1 MPEKLTVLIPCKNER
16 RNIRECIESVRQ
28 VADEIL
34 VADSGSTDGTLEIV
48 ESLGGCRVIQND
60 WTGYAPFKNW
70 AMSHASHEWILNV
83 DADERVTPELAE
95 EIRAV
100 MAKPQEDLDGYAISF
115 RTYFMGRLLRF
126 SSWNNAAVRLIRRGR
141 GRYIERRV
149 HESMQIE
156 PDRVGRLK
164 GKLLHFSFWSYDE
177 YFEKYVRYSKLAAE
191 ELHERGKR
199 PGVYDLLIRPFLRF
213 FHLFILKR
221 GFLDGLAGIQI
232 CMLTAFFY
240 SFAKQARLWEME
252 AVAEYPAAA
261 EQESAAKVATNEQPG
276 VLPLPAPVV
285 SGDRSR
291 VAA

>member
-34 VADSGSTDGTLEIV
+34 VADSGSTDDTLEIV
-48 ESLGGCRVIQND
+48 ESLGGCRVIRGE
-60 WTGYAPFKNW
+60 WTGYASFKNW
-70 AMSHASHEWILNV
+70 AMSHASHKWILNV

-100 MAKPQEDLDGYAISF
+100 MNEPPEDLDGYAISF

-126 SSWNNAAVRLIRRGR
+126 SSWNNPAIRLIRRGS
-141 GRYIERRV
+141 GSYIERRV
-149 HESMQIE
+149 HESLQMAPE
-156 PDRVGRLK
+156 RVGRLK
-164 GKLLHFSFWSYDE
+164 GRLDHYSFWSYDE
-177 YFEKYVRYSKLAAE
+177 YFTKYVRYSKLASE
-191 ELHERGKR
+191 ELRERGKR
-199 PGVYDLLIRPFLRF
+199 PGVYDLLLRPFLRF
-213 FHLFILKR
+213 FHLYILKG

-252 AVAEYPAAA
+252 VTADHHAAA
-261 EQESAAKVATNEQPG
+261 EPQPAMQVATDDEPG
-276 VLPLPAPVV
+276 VLPIPSRRP
-285 SGDRSR
+285 SGQRQR
-291 VAA
+291 AAA